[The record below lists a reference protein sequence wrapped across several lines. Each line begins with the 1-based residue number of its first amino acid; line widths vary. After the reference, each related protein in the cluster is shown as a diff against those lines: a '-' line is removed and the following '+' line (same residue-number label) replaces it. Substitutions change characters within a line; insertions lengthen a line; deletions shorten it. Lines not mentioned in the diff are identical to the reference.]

1 MPVTTAGKTY
11 LLSVDYGRSVK
22 NGMRAGRYDWAN
34 PDINSRN
41 FPTNKRKGMVGVAVE
56 LIHLH
61 LNRVI
66 STEEALHELDRMGY
80 HPVELHE
87 LLAFGEKYPEVQ
99 IEFPVVALGSV
110 WRDRYGN
117 RVAPCLLGLGSERGL
132 DLLWTEYGWD
142 KFFRF
147 AAVRK

>member
-1 MPVTTAGKTY
+1 MSKKELKTLIKDLKLNYVNSDITKENFPDDGRREKVEILHYDETLTTEE
-11 LLSVDYGRSVK
+11 LLK
-22 NGMRAGRYDWAN
+22 KMEYDGYAPANLYELLEWAN
-34 PDINSRN
+34 QDKEWNGKD
-41 FPTNKRKGMVGVAVE
+41 F
-56 LIHLH
+56 
-61 LNRVI
+61 VI
-66 STEEALHELDRMGY
+66 
-80 HPVELHE
+80 
-87 LLAFGEKYPEVQ
+87 
-99 IEFPVVALGSV
+99 ALGSV